1 MTVVRL
7 EDYEQELELRKAALG
22 FAGNDYVLPNA
33 GGRRTREKRALLQLI
48 ETRAAENG
56 VTSPF
61 KSNL

>member
-1 MTVVRL
+1 
-7 EDYEQELELRKAALG
+7 LG

>member
-7 EDYEQELELRKAALG
+7 EDYEQELERRKAALR
-22 FAGNDYVLPNA
+22 FTGNDYVLPNSGA
-33 GGRRTREKRALLQLI
+33 RRTREKRALLQLI

-56 VTSPF
+56 VTPPF